1 MELMPEWPRLALFV
15 AAATALIVIP
25 GPAVFYLLA
34 RSVAQGPLAGLVS
47 VLGIGAGATVHVA
60 AAALGVSALV
70 MASATAFTVLKWLGA
85 AYLLYLGIRTLLQRD
100 PGAAPV
106 PHLRA
111 RGLRRVFLEG
121 LVVNVFNPKVALFFL
136 AFLPQFV
143 DPGAASVP
151 VQMTALG
158 LVFVLIGIVSD
169 SLYVLLAAGLATRL
183 RASRAAARAQRW
195 FAGSVY
201 VGLGVATALAG
212 DGVKR

>member
-1 MELMPEWPRLALFV
+1 MPDWPRLALFA

-60 AAALGVSALV
+60 AAALGVSAL
-70 MASATAFTVLKWLGA
+70 
-85 AYLLYLGIRTLLQRD
+85 R
-100 PGAAPV
+100 
-106 PHLRA
+106 LRA

-143 DPGAASVP
+143 DPHAASVP
-151 VQMTALG
+151 AQMTVLG

-183 RASRAAARAQRW
+183 RAGRAAARAQRW
-195 FAGSVY
+195 FAGGVY
-201 VGLGVATALAG
+201 LGLGVATALHGSRRGA
-212 DGVKR
+212 RRRAARAPT